1 MEVDGW
7 HPDPFGIHEERLF
20 AHGKPTSLV
29 RDDGIG
35 SFATPPGVADPVEAG
50 SAEPGGEAIGPGL
63 EAGAPAASASQ
74 RAGSTPRV
82 RPVSNGE
89 GPRRPT
95 KPMVALAALLIAAG
109 VVVGIIGINGVG
121 GSGGAATTTTTT
133 ENPFLKALPDLPR
146 ITAETAPTPT
156 LGAVPTTIDLAP
168 IEQEILALPRTT
180 TAAAAPSTKA
190 RSSAPTAAHSAP
202 PTTRPPKRVTATP
215 AVVPGTT
222 LPLTTMTTTVG
233 QADAAW
239 YASYGSVFNTL
250 QSDVEKLDRS
260 LASTDETYYP
270 NVHPYWQDLL
280 IDANY
285 AASLPGIPD
294 ASAQSVW
301 STALSDLSEGSTA
314 CILGTAG
321 VPGAVSFVPATF
333 DKGSALVT
341 TGTTGLAQ
349 ALSSVE
355 ATAAATSVASRSAVS
370 GWDQAHKAALTTL
383 QADITTLNAAFP
395 SAGPTDF
402 SAIDPDWQK
411 LMTDAQS
418 AVTLPPIPDALI
430 QSYWSTALN
439 DLIGGSSDCIG
450 SSEALPPNL
459 FDQGVA
465 TIETG
470 ADFLTTAAQAIQ
482 TLLG

>member
-20 AHGKPTSLV
+20 AQGQPTSLV
-29 RDDGIG
+29 RDGGIG
-35 SFATPPGVADPVEAG
+35 SFASPPGGDDPVAPSETDAAG
-50 SAEPGGEAIGPGL
+50 GATEVPFD
-63 EAGAPAASASQ
+63 AGARTGKASPRAA
-74 RAGSTPRV
+74 STPRV
-82 RPVSNGE
+82 RPAPNGE

-109 VVVGIIGINGVG
+109 VVVGFIGIKGVG
-121 GSGGAATTTTTT
+121 GSGGAATTTT
-133 ENPFLKALPDLPR
+133 ENPFLRALPNLPR

-156 LGAVPTTIDLAP
+156 VALVPTTIDLAP
-168 IEQEILALPRTT
+168 IEEAILALPRTT
-180 TAAAAPSTKA
+180 TPPTVPPST
-190 RSSAPTAAHSAP
+190 RSRSGATTAPHPAP
-202 PTTRPPKRVTATP
+202 ATTQPPKRVTATP
-215 AVVPGTT
+215 AIVPGTT

-233 QADAAW
+233 QADRAW

-260 LASTDETYYP
+260 LASTDETFYP

-285 AASLPGIPD
+285 AASLPSIPD
-294 ASAQSVW
+294 AASQAMW
-301 STALSDLSEGSTA
+301 STALTDLAQGSTA

-341 TGTTGLAQ
+341 TGTTDLAQ

-355 ATAAATSVASRSAVS
+355 TTAAATSVASRSAVR

-402 SAIDPDWQK
+402 SAVDPDWQK

-465 TIETG
+465 SIETG
-470 ADFLTTAAQAIQ
+470 SDFLTTASQAIQ

>member
-20 AHGKPTSLV
+20 AQGQPTSLV

-35 SFATPPGVADPVEAG
+35 SFASPPGGADPLAPGSPEHAGETAG
-50 SAEPGGEAIGPGL
+50 SALDGGVAAVT
-63 EAGAPAASASQ
+63 AGQRSAPTQ
-74 RAGSTPRV
+74 GV
-82 RPVSNGE
+82 RPAPNGE
-89 GPRRPT
+89 GVRRPT

-109 VVVGIIGINGVG
+109 VVVGFIGIKGVG
-121 GSGGAATTTTTT
+121 GSGGEPTTTT
-133 ENPFLKALPDLPR
+133 ENPFLRALPYLPR
-146 ITAETAPTPT
+146 PTTATAPFPT
-156 LGAVPTTIDLAP
+156 LGQVPTTIDLAP
-168 IEQEILALPRTT
+168 IEQEILALPKTT
-180 TAAAAPSTKA
+180 TAPSTKA
-190 RSSAPTAAHSAP
+190 RSSATTAAHST
-202 PTTRPPKRVTATP
+202 PTTQAPKRVTSTP
-215 AVVPGTT
+215 AIVPGTT
-222 LPLTTMTTTVG
+222 LPVTTMTTTVG
-233 QADAAW
+233 QADQAW
-239 YASYGSVFNTL
+239 YAAYGAAFNTL

-260 LASTDETYYP
+260 LASTDQTYYP

-285 AASLPGIPD
+285 AASLPAIPD
-294 ASAQSVW
+294 AASQTAW
-301 STALSDLSEGSTA
+301 STALNDLSQGSAA

-341 TGTTGLAQ
+341 TGTTDLAQ

-355 ATAAATSVASRSAVS
+355 AAAASTSVASRSAVR
-370 GWDQAHKAALTTL
+370 GWDQAHAATLTTL
-383 QADITTLNAAFP
+383 QADIATLNAAFP
-395 SAGPTDF
+395 SAGPTDY
-402 SAIDPDWQK
+402 SAVDPDWQK

-418 AVTLPPIPDALI
+418 ATALAQIPDTMI

-465 TIETG
+465 SIETG
-470 ADFLTTAAQAIQ
+470 SAFLTTTSQAIQ